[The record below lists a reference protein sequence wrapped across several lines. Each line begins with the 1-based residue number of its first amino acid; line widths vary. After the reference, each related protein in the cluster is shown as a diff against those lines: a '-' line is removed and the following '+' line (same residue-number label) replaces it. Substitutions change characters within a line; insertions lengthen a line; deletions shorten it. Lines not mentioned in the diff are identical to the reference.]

1 MRPFKPMLEEQFTK
15 ACAEV
20 ERVYTRLDN
29 ATIRK
34 IYAYF
39 KQATEGDALGKR
51 PSVLKLRDRIKYDS
65 WSSIRG
71 MSRHDAMLAY
81 VELADR
87 LVLESEA
94 VSCETREARLQE

>member
-1 MRPFKPMLEEQFTK
+1 MIEDQFTQ

-34 IYAYF
+34 IYAYY
-39 KQATEGDALGKR
+39 KQATEGDVKGTR
-51 PSVLKLRDRIKYDS
+51 PGVLRLRDRIKYDS
-65 WSSIRG
+65 WSSISG
-71 MSRHDAMLAY
+71 MTMNDAMLAY
-81 VELADR
+81 IELVSN
-87 LVLESEA
+87 LILGSES

>member
-1 MRPFKPMLEEQFTK
+1 MIEDQFTQ

-34 IYAYF
+34 IYAYY
-39 KQATEGDALGKR
+39 KQATEGDVKGKR
-51 PSVLKLRDRIKYDS
+51 PGVLRLRDRIKYDS
-65 WSSIRG
+65 WSSISG
-71 MSRHDAMLAY
+71 MTMNDAMLAY
-81 VELADR
+81 IELVSN
-87 LVLESEA
+87 LILGSES

>member
-1 MRPFKPMLEEQFTK
+1 MIEQRFTE

-29 ATIRK
+29 ATVRK
-34 IYAYF
+34 VYAYY
-39 KQATEGDALGKR
+39 KQATEGDVKGKR

-65 WSSIRG
+65 WSSISG
-71 MSRHDAMLAY
+71 MTMNDAMLAY
-81 VELADR
+81 IELVDD
-87 LVLESEA
+87 LTLGSES

>member
-1 MRPFKPMLEEQFTK
+1 MIEEQFTQ

-34 IYAYF
+34 IYAYY
-39 KQATEGDALGKR
+39 KQATEGDVKGKR
-51 PSVLKLRDRIKYDS
+51 PGVLRLRDRIKYDS
-65 WSSIRG
+65 WSSISG
-71 MSRHDAMLAY
+71 MTMNDAMLAY
-81 VELADR
+81 IK
-87 LVLESEA
+87 LVSNLTLGSES